1 MVASTATLR
10 ARPDLARVAA
20 ARRTEIDEAEQAL
33 NRIARERAV
42 LVAERAAQLDALA
55 RPLDP
60 EPVQAHLRQKV
71 LPATQVKDPR
81 TRFLRIWSTV
91 SSPLLFAAVAVLIIA
106 PNIGLVAGAGVFAV
120 GFLAVEALA
129 RRRLAAFVVSLF
141 LLLVRDQRVPR
152 HRGRCCQPVADRRR
166 QPARRR
172 RPRGARRQH
181 A

>member
-1 MVASTATLR
+1 M
-10 ARPDLARVAA
+10 AA

-141 LLLVRDQRVPR
+141 LLLVAISVSLAIVGGVVNQWRIVVGSLLGAVALVVLVANMRDLR
-152 HRGRCCQPVADRRR
+152 RG
-166 QPARRR
+166 
-172 RPRGARRQH
+172 
-181 A
+181 